1 MPSCRP
7 SSFVPRFASAVV
19 ACAALGAGLSAQQR
33 HALHVALLT
42 SRSAP
47 APERQQAFVDF
58 LSARF
63 AKVSHVE
70 VAGLDAQALAG
81 VDVVLLDWDQQAGVM
96 KWFGDDAVVPASPL
110 GARADWR
117 TPTVLLGSA
126 GLNVAATWNV
136 RGGSG

>member
-1 MPSCRP
+1 MTPSR
-7 SSFVPRFASAVV
+7 SFSFAPRLASAAVV
-19 ACAALGAGLSAQQR
+19 AAALTAGLPAQQ
-33 HALHVALLT
+33 HALHVALVT
-42 SRSAP
+42 SRATP
-47 APERQQAFVDF
+47 APERQQAFGDF

-63 AKVSHVE
+63 TKVSHLD
-70 VAGLDAQALAG
+70 AAALDAQSLAE

-96 KWFGDDAVVPASPL
+96 KWFGDDAVVPTSPL

-126 GLNVAATWNV
+126 GLNVAATWDV